1 MAEEAP
7 SLVVFP
13 FVVEKVE
20 DRARGAVCPVCKG
33 IYGGGE
39 VAAGSQNI
47 LTRELYHKM
56 EALGTFRVVPL
67 EKVEELRSG
76 SAQMRIETNPLR
88 AAIPLAKELHADFVM
103 VCHIFRFEQRVGS
116 SIGVEKPA
124 SVAFDLHLFRIKDGA
139 QVWDGTFDETQ
150 KALFD
155 NLLQAGTFFRGGA
168 KWLTAEELAALGM
181 DKLLKKLP
189 DARELSQ

>member
-1 MAEEAP
+1 
-7 SLVVFP
+7 
-13 FVVEKVE
+13 
-20 DRARGAVCPVCKG
+20 
-33 IYGGGE
+33 
-39 VAAGSQNI
+39 
-47 LTRELYHKM
+47 
-56 EALGTFRVVPL
+56 
-67 EKVEELRSG
+67 
-76 SAQMRIETNPLR
+76 
-88 AAIPLAKELHADFVM
+88 M